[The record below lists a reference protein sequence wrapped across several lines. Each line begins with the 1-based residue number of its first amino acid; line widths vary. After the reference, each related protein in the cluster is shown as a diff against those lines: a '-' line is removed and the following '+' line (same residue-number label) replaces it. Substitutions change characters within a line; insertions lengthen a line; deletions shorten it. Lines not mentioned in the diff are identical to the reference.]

1 MDEVR
6 VRGPRAGSP
15 APFRVRLSA
24 IGASPGAAC
33 VHRCIP
39 RRGLC
44 PSMRSGF
51 GFRPSTHRG
60 CGLRPSDNLGFG
72 ISPSGDSGCGLCPSR
87 GKKLPQTDTGRTLF
101 SQMDRRRTL
110 HFQTDRSRTLLSQ
123 TDASRTLLAQMDTVR
138 TQFPWT
144 DAVRTPFL
152 RMAETRTLV
161 CPLGRAADLPV
172 GIRGRAAADAL
183 VQVTACCCSLLAGR
197 GTTVC
202 ALSRALPPRHQ
213 LPLGHRFAIIDRLH
227 ALPRLAAALSMES
240 LGRPAC
246 APAPTACAPMPVLL
260 APRSACAPAPT
271 AAPRCPSF
279 LRYSARATA
288 CSKSRVPRKTSC
300 L

>member
-1 MDEVR
+1 
-6 VRGPRAGSP
+6 
-15 APFRVRLSA
+15 
-24 IGASPGAAC
+24 
-33 VHRCIP
+33 
-39 RRGLC
+39 
-44 PSMRSGF
+44 MRSGF

-72 ISPSGDSGCGLCPSR
+72 ISPSGDPGCGLCPSR

-138 TQFPWT
+138 TQLP
-144 DAVRTPFL
+144 

-161 CPLGRAADLPV
+161 CPLGCAADLPV
-172 GIRGRAAADAL
+172 GIRGRAAVDAL
-183 VQVTACCCSLLAGR
+183 VQVTACCCSLPAGR

-202 ALSRALPPRHQ
+202 ALARALPPRHQ
-213 LPLGHRFAIIDRLH
+213 LPLGRRLAAIDRLH

-246 APAPTACAPMPVLL
+246 APAPTACAPMPVPL
-260 APRSACAPAPT
+260 APRPACAPAPT

-279 LRYSARATA
+279 PRYSARAMA